1 MNVMKRVVT
10 VLMAVVMVLTMTVT
24 ALAAGVEDAGG
35 ISGETEMNVAGKAI
49 NASSAEVESL
59 TSPSGTI
66 EKNTDHDIVVD
77 LADKLSGDELAPY
90 VFRFILTGSTVS
102 NITIGN
108 IVLKYPYEFLR
119 VWYMNDGGTWKPV
132 SGSYN
137 PTDKTVTFSKPDGF
151 TGGPIAITVVRS
163 TGGGGV
169 PVSPQTGEMTTA
181 AYLLGAAVMAAACA
195 AFVVKSRKAA

>member
-1 MNVMKRVVT
+1 MNVMKRAVT

-35 ISGETEMNVAGKAI
+35 ISGEADMNVAGKAI
-49 NASSAEVESL
+49 NASSAEVKSL
-59 TSPSGTI
+59 TSTSGEI
-66 EKNTDHDIVVD
+66 EKNTDHGIVVA
-77 LADKLSGDELAPY
+77 LTDKLSGDELAPY
-90 VFRFILTGSTVS
+90 VFKFKLTDSSVST
-102 NITIGN
+102 ITIGN
-108 IVLKYPYEFLR
+108 IVLKYPYKFLR
-119 VWYMNDGGTWKPV
+119 VWYKNGDDTWKSV

-151 TGGPIAITVVRS
+151 TEGPIAITVVR
-163 TGGGGV
+163 TTTGGV